1 MILSITQWDKETEV
15 DRFRE
20 RVPLANLVSQYSL
33 SKTDPNSPKPRD
45 LVGPL
50 KQASQNDQ
58 LVIIPE
64 CKRTEPATG
73 SLRKRYDV
81 SKLARSFTLAGA
93 SVISVN
99 CDGILFGGSLDD
111 VAKARTAASAAAVEA
126 MSEDGVIAPRILAS
140 DLILYPYQ
148 LYKLRTAGADA
159 VNLVGGSLANK
170 DMTYLAKIASALQLQ
185 VLVTITSEV
194 QLDALAA
201 LTPGS
206 IDGVILSN
214 RELEDFTF
222 DMTGEQALNLLKSKS
237 LAEVKSKHGGD
248 DLPVLIEG
256 RVGII
261 ERPNDSGELSAMQY
275 LEELKQA
282 GAMAAIVGG
291 GLVEEGSEI
300 LQLLETQP

>member
-1 MILSITQWDKETEV
+1 ML
-15 DRFRE
+15 
-20 RVPLANLVSQYSL
+20 L
-33 SKTDPNSPKPRD
+33 
-45 LVGPL
+45 
-50 KQASQNDQ
+50 Q

-81 SKLARSFTLAGA
+81 SKLARSFTLVGA

-214 RELEDFTF
+214 RELEDRACVTIR
-222 DMTGEQALNLLKSKS
+222 G
-237 LAEVKSKHGGD
+237 
-248 DLPVLIEG
+248 
-256 RVGII
+256 
-261 ERPNDSGELSAMQY
+261 
-275 LEELKQA
+275 
-282 GAMAAIVGG
+282 
-291 GLVEEGSEI
+291 
-300 LQLLETQP
+300 